1 LKENQ
6 KPKISIIVAV
16 GKNREIGKNNAL
28 LWNIPEDLKHFKEI
42 TTGHAI
48 IMGERTFY
56 SIGRALPNRLNIV
69 LSQNPDLKIDGVTVC
84 GSIAQAVEAGGK
96 YSDEIFVI
104 GGGMVYA
111 QTIGLA
117 DKLYLTLVDKS
128 FEADVF
134 FPDYS
139 EFDKIV
145 TESEQFES
153 NGLKYTFIQ
162 LEK

>member
-1 LKENQ
+1 MKENQ

>member
-1 LKENQ
+1 MKANQ

-16 GKNREIGKNNAL
+16 GKNREIGRNNAL
-28 LWNIPEDLKHFKEI
+28 LWQIPEDLKHFKEK
-42 TTGHAI
+42 TSGKAI

-84 GSIAQAVEAGGK
+84 DSIPQAIEIGGK
-96 YSDEIFVI
+96 FSDEVFVI
-104 GGGMVYA
+104 GGGSIYA

-117 DKLYLTLVDKS
+117 DKLYLTLVDRA
-128 FEADVF
+128 FAADTF

-139 EFDKIV
+139 KFDKIV
-145 TESEQFES
+145 LESEPFES
-153 NGLKYTFIQ
+153 NGLKFKFFE